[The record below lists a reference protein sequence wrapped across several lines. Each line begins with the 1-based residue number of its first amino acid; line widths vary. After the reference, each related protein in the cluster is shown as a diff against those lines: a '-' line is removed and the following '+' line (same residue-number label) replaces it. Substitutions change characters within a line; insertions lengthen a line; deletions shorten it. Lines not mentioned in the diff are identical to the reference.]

1 MRLLN
6 LNNSKLVCIEG
17 FFRKVKLPNDIS
29 SAITCVRFHPTKPL
43 LSYVSSENGES
54 VILQG
59 DNGYIKSNSFSTK
72 IRGVKIPTN
81 ALEWNVCTY
90 TFLIHFIELLL
101 SNSHFVTQVDGT
113 QKVDFVNSSPTEW
126 IDDLLIWK
134 YTYPDEC
141 EIMYEEIPLA
151 ADGLGKSIV
160 VWNPYNRD
168 VLVTYKKVYYFT
180 YQKKGLRLNLTL
192 DVYRNRIKN

>member
-1 MRLLN
+1 M
-6 LNNSKLVCIEG
+6 
-17 FFRKVKLPNDIS
+17 
-29 SAITCVRFHPTKPL
+29 
-43 LSYVSSENGES
+43 SYVSSENGES

-90 TFLIHFIELLL
+90 TLFIHLIELLL

-113 QKVDFVNSSPTEW
+113 QKVDFVNSSPTKW

-134 YTYPDEC
+134 YIYPDEC

-180 YQKKGLRLNLTL
+180 YQKRFKTKFNT
-192 DVYRNRIKN
+192 